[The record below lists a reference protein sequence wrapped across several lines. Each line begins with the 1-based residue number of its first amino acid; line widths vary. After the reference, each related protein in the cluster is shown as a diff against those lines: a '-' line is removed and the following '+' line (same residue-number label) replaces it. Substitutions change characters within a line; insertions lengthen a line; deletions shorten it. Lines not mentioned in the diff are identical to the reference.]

1 MDYAELAAT
10 LRADSPRVEV
20 TAFPD
25 GSVDAYYEVDGAE
38 DERIDSRAAFGER
51 IADGADSF
59 SVDRTATG
67 PGGQAVNVARQTHA
81 LGDET
86 HLFGHLDDPAFDG
99 LDFDTESMGAP
110 ASVSV
115 YSFDDGDLMLAEG
128 SPDMSEW
135 SLSTLRAAAG
145 EAFEDRLTADAVCC
159 VNWVSF
165 DAMTDALDR
174 VAAEGFDGGP
184 FVFDPGDLTGARAES
199 VTRLCD
205 VLGDLERS
213 YDVVLS
219 ADGDEVAHLGRV
231 LSAESAD
238 ADVDADDDL
247 PLSEIRER
255 VGISGVVRHGTS
267 EATAAT
273 EEGRV
278 EVANV
283 EADGAKRQTGAGDR
297 FTGGLAHALAAGWG
311 WADALG
317 LGNLCASYRVEY
329 GETGTRASLAEYAD
343 RF

>member
-10 LRADSPRVEV
+10 LRADPPRVEV

-25 GSVDAYYEVDGAE
+25 GSVDAYYEVDGDA
-38 DERIDSRAAFGER
+38 DERIDSRVAFGER
-51 IADGADSF
+51 IADGGDSF

-67 PGGQAVNVARQTHA
+67 PGGQAVNVARQTYA

-86 HLFGHLDDPAFDG
+86 HLFGHLDDPTFDG
-99 LDFDTESMGAP
+99 LDFDAESMGAP

-115 YSFDDGDLMLAEG
+115 YEFDDGDLMLAEG

-184 FVFDPGDLTGARAES
+184 FVFDPGDLTGAPAAS
-199 VTRLCD
+199 VTRLCE

-219 ADGDEVAHLGRV
+219 ADGDEVAHVARS
-231 LSAESAD
+231 LSAEDAEAD
-238 ADVDADDDL
+238 ADGDPAL
-247 PLSEIRER
+247 PTIRER
-255 VGISGVVRHGTS
+255 VGISGVVRHGAS
-267 EATAAT
+267 AATAAT
-273 EEGRV
+273 AEGRV

-283 EADGAKRQTGAGDR
+283 EADGENRQTGAGDR

-329 GETGTRASLAEYAD
+329 GETGTRESLAEYAD
-343 RF
+343 RV

>member
-10 LRADSPRVEV
+10 LRADPPRVEV

-38 DERIDSRAAFGER
+38 DERIDSRVAFGER
-51 IADGADSF
+51 LADGADSF

-86 HLFGHLDDPAFDG
+86 HLFGHLDDPVFDG

-115 YSFDDGDLMLAEG
+115 YAFDDGDLMLAEG

-174 VAAEGFDGGP
+174 VAAEGFDGGL

-199 VTRLCD
+199 VARLCE

-219 ADGDEVAHLGRV
+219 ADGDEIAHVGRV
-231 LSAESAD
+231 LSVED
-238 ADVDADDDL
+238 ADGDPD
-247 PLSEIRER
+247 LSETRKR
-255 VGISGVVRHGTS
+255 MGISGVVRHGTS

-273 EEGRV
+273 EEGQV

-283 EADGAKRQTGAGDR
+283 EADGEKRQTGAGDR
-297 FTGGLAHALAAGWG
+297 FTGGLAHGLAAGWG

-329 GETGTRASLAEYAD
+329 GETGTRESLAEYAD
-343 RF
+343 RV